1 MRRITSLLVCVAFV
15 LALAMPAYAQ
25 TPTQDAYAGLAGV
38 EQDDGGNDAATD
50 GSLPFTGLELAV
62 VALVGVGLLGTGF
75 AVRRATQLRDSRP

>member
-1 MRRITSLLVCVAFV
+1 MRRITSLLICVAFV

-25 TPTQDAYAGLAGV
+25 TPTQDAYEGVAGV
-38 EQDDGGNDAATD
+38 EQDSSGDGGGSD

-62 VALVGVGLLGTGF
+62 VALVGVGLLGTGI

>member
-25 TPTQDAYAGLAGV
+25 TPTQDAYAGIAGV
-38 EQDDGGNDAATD
+38 EQDDGGNAAAAD

-62 VALVGVGLLGTGF
+62 VALVGVGLLGTGI
-75 AVRRATQLRDSRP
+75 AVRRATLLRDSRP

>member
-25 TPTQDAYAGLAGV
+25 SPTQDAYAGLAGV
-38 EQDDGGNDAATD
+38 EQDSSGGDAASG

-62 VALVGVGLLGTGF
+62 VALVGVGLLGTGI
-75 AVRRATQLRDSRP
+75 AVHRATQLRDSRP